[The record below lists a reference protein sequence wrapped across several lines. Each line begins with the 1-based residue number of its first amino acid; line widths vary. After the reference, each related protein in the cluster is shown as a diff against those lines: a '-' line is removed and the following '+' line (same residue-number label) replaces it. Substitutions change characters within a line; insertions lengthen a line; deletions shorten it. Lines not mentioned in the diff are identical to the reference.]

1 MGRFLAKFDWVL
13 LGALLPILLWSLLTL
28 KAIGSAEDYF
38 FMRQIAWMGVSIVA
52 MAVVSVIDWR
62 IFSSSAVIVGIYLV
76 ILVTLG
82 VLLIVGIQVKGSTSW
97 LNLYLG
103 SFQPSEAVKLV
114 LILVLAKY
122 FSRRHID
129 IAHFRHIVISG
140 LYAAVPVLLILLQP
154 DLGSSL
160 IVIAIW
166 FGMTLVSGI
175 KMRHLIFLLTV
186 GIAISLASWV
196 YLLEP
201 YQKDRILTFL
211 NPSFDPKG
219 AGYNVIQ
226 SMIAVGSGELMGKG
240 VGYGSQS
247 RLQFLPESH
256 TDFIFAAFAE
266 EWGFVGV
273 VLLLI
278 FLGIVLW
285 RILRI
290 GMRSPSNFTKLFS
303 IGFAIMVVVQIV
315 IHAGMN
321 MGLLPVTG
329 ITFPFLSYGG
339 SSLMILFV
347 GLGILNN
354 IYSHR
359 YVDSSRDMTDGE
371 LV

>member
-1 MGRFLAKFDWVL
+1 MGTFLRKFDWIL
-13 LGALLPILLWSLLTL
+13 LGALVPILLWSLLTL
-28 KAIGSAEDYF
+28 KAIGSGEDYF
-38 FMRQIAWMGVSIVA
+38 FTRQLAWIGISLVVMVA
-52 MAVVSVIDWR
+52 VSVIDWR
-62 IFSSSAVIVGIYLV
+62 VFASSAVIVGIYFSVLA
-76 ILVTLG
+76 
-82 VLLIVGIQVKGSTSW
+82 VLLLLFLLGTQVKGSTSW
-97 LNLYLG
+97 FDLYLG
-103 SFQPSEAVKLV
+103 SFQPAEAVKLV
-114 LILVLAKY
+114 LIVVLAKY
-122 FSRRHID
+122 FSRRHVD
-129 IAHFRHIVISG
+129 IARFRHIVVSS
-140 LYAAVPVLLILLQP
+140 LYAAMPVGLILLQP
-154 DLGSSL
+154 DLGSS
-160 IVIAIW
+160 IIIMAIW

-175 KMRHLIFLLTV
+175 KMRHLFFLILM
-186 GIAISLASWV
+186 GGMIAVSSWF

-226 SMIAVGSGELMGKG
+226 SMIAVGSGELLGKG

-266 EWGFVGV
+266 EWGFIG
-273 VLLLI
+273 VLLLFV

-290 GMRSPSNFTKLFS
+290 GIGSPANFTKLFS
-303 IGFAIMVVVQIV
+303 IGFAILIVVQVV

-339 SSLMILFV
+339 SSLLILFI
-347 GLGILNN
+347 GLGILQN

-359 YVDSSRDMTDGE
+359 YVLTSRDVSDDFI
-371 LV
+371 